1 MGLSTNLTAQSVA
14 QNVLD
19 EIVISKT
26 GYTGIIKV
34 IFTVPLRYI
43 SHSPSQQ
50 GKEIRIKVDII
61 RNNTPGKFKGDS
73 RSLRESLV
81 PQYSDSFGLEE
92 VIFENVLRDDYIIL
106 IFNKDVSF
114 EIIQSSNYRSF
125 SILIHDVK

>member
-43 SHSPSQQ
+43 SHSPTQQ
-50 GKEIRIKVDII
+50 GKEIRIKVDVI
-61 RNNTPGKFKGDS
+61 RNNISGNLRDS
-73 RSLRESLV
+73 TRSIRESLV
-81 PQYSDSFGLEE
+81 PKYSDSFSLEE
-92 VIFENVLRDDYIIL
+92 VIFEKVLRDDYIIL

-114 EIIQSSNYRSF
+114 EIIQSSNYRSV